1 MKLLDTN
8 IIIYSALPEFRYLQ
22 ELVLNDKNTV
32 SIISYVET
40 LGFHK
45 LKTQDREFLES
56 VFKRLTVLNINQV
69 IAEKAV
75 ELKQQNKMG
84 TQDALIAATAWY
96 YNFELITRNTKDF
109 EMIEGLIVSNPII

>member
-8 IIIYSALPEFRYLQ
+8 IIIYSALAEFNYLQ
-22 ELVLNDKNTV
+22 ELVLDDKNAA

-45 LKTQDREFLES
+45 LKAQDKEFLES
-56 VFKRLTVLNINQV
+56 VFKRLTVLNINHV

-75 ELKQQNKMG
+75 ELRQQNKMG

-96 YNFELITRNTKDF
+96 HNFELITRNTKDF
-109 EMIEGLIVSNPII
+109 ENIEGLTISNPIV